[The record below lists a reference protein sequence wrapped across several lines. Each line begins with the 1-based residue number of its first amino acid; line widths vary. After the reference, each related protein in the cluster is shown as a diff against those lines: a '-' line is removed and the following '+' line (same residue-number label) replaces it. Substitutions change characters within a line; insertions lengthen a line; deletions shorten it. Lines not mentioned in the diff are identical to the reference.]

1 VNNTNSRLPHTKK
14 KQKRHTASKV
24 EKMFYDFLLL
34 ASVVEEH
41 SVKTVIS
48 LRFVLIFGEIQASLL
63 NSLRTIEVIIESS
76 NFDRDLRDKQVI

>member
-1 VNNTNSRLPHTKK
+1 VNNTNSRLPHTKKKK

-41 SVKTVIS
+41 SVKTVIG
-48 LRFVLIFGEIQASLL
+48 LRFVLIFLVKFK
-63 NSLRTIEVIIESS
+63 LRSS
-76 NFDRDLRDKQVI
+76 SIAFKFTSNNRGDN